1 MAFAHSSQCLFGPS
15 EADALNKMTTVI
27 CLCHSGSQHRLRR
40 RSKIQCWRRRPNVCR
55 LALIPFFFFLFSRE
69 LPFPLSLRW
78 QVYLKPAA
86 TPPLVLTALQVWRN
100 KKLTSGT
107 GRGEM
112 DILLLDCPSVLFK
125 LFQPPSR
132 RLPLSL
138 PPSLSARRRLC
149 LRTGDITHSAS
160 SPRSEKKPGPPSR
173 RRRPFK
179 SLLMEQY

>member
-1 MAFAHSSQCLFGPS
+1 MSFWAPS
-15 EADALNKMTTVI
+15 K
-27 CLCHSGSQHRLRR
+27 RLRR

-55 LALIPFFFFLFSRE
+55 LALIPFFFLFSRE

-78 QVYLKPAA
+78 QVYLKPAT
-86 TPPLVLTALQVWRN
+86 TPPNILTALQVWRN

-132 RLPLSL
+132 RLPLS
-138 PPSLSARRRLC
+138 PSLLCAPAVFVSEQVTSLTPRQARE
-149 LRTGDITHSAS
+149 AK
-160 SPRSEKKPGPPSR
+160 RSPSR
-173 RRRPFK
+173 HRGGRGARLK
-179 SLLMEQY
+179 AS